1 MNAYIVGGYRSAI
14 GKAPRG
20 SFRFTR
26 PDDIAAAVIRHLMN
40 DFPQIDSKIIDDVVV
55 GNAFPEAESGFNM
68 GRLISLMSLDNV
80 EVPGSTVNRYC
91 ASGLETIAIASA
103 KITAG

>member
-26 PDDIAAAVIRHLMN
+26 PDDIAAAVIRHLLS
-40 DFPQIDSKIIDDVVV
+40 DFPQIPHTLIDDVVV
-55 GNAFPEAESGFNM
+55 GNAFPEAETGFNM
-68 GRLISLMSLDNV
+68 GRMLSLMSMDTV
-80 EVPGSTVNRYC
+80 EVPGSTSTGI
-91 ASGLETIAIASA
+91 ALQGLNP
-103 KITAG
+103 

>member
-26 PDDIAAAVIRHLMN
+26 PDDIAADVIKHLMN
-40 DFPQIDSKIIDDVVV
+40 DFPQIDKTKIDDVMVDRKSVV
-55 GNAFPEAESGFNM
+55 
-68 GRLISLMSLDNV
+68 
-80 EVPGSTVNRYC
+80 
-91 ASGLETIAIASA
+91 
-103 KITAG
+103 